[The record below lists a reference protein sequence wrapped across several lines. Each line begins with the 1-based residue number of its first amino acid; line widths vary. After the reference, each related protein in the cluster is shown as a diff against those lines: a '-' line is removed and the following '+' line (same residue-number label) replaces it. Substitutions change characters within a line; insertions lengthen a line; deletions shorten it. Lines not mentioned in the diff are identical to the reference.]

1 MKFRNL
7 FNLAGDAK
15 DVIDFFD
22 GVENMEQMISRLE
35 RMKKRDA
42 EEFLA
47 CIQSLEVS
55 VNAAMDD
62 TLEMGTDTSMEDED
76 LEIGDDELEG
86 LEETEEEKTEED
98 PSPAPSK
105 G

>member
-15 DVIDFFD
+15 DIIDFFD
-22 GVENMEQMISRLE
+22 GVENTEQMVSRLE
-35 RMKKRDA
+35 RMKKRDDD
-42 EEFLA
+42 EFLA
-47 CIQSLEVS
+47 CIQSREVS

-62 TLEMGTDTSMEDED
+62 TLEMGADTSMDDEE
-76 LEIGDDELEG
+76 LEIGDDELNVLEDPEEG
-86 LEETEEEKTEED
+86 KTEEI
-98 PSPAPSK
+98 PSPVTDK